1 MELKTEAVVLQA
13 IDYKDDD
20 KLLTLFSPTLGKITA
35 NIRGVKKPKAK
46 LAFAAQPLCF
56 CEYVLAQKNGRNT
69 VTSAY
74 LHESFF
80 ALREDITRFFAACIA
95 AEMVKEL
102 ATENDAH
109 ESLFI
114 AFVECLK
121 GLCFD
126 SADEAETLVT
136 FAIVALRE
144 AGYPI
149 DLGFLE
155 ENDGD
160 IGDILFFDF
169 ADGRFDLASRV
180 TQGQRASVC
189 TYHLLRKC
197 AGLDYDETALAGGKK
212 RALRLMKAYAE
223 EKMQLSLP
231 NFGEFLRMIEE

>member
-1 MELKTEAVVLQA
+1 M
-13 IDYKDDD
+13 
-20 KLLTLFSPTLGKITA
+20 
-35 NIRGVKKPKAK
+35 
-46 LAFAAQPLCF
+46 
-56 CEYVLAQKNGRNT
+56 
-69 VTSAY
+69 
-74 LHESFF
+74 
-80 ALREDITRFFAACIA
+80 
-95 AEMVKEL
+95 
-102 ATENDAH
+102 
-109 ESLFI
+109 
-114 AFVECLK
+114 
-121 GLCFD
+121 
-126 SADEAETLVT
+126 
-136 FAIVALRE
+136 ALRE